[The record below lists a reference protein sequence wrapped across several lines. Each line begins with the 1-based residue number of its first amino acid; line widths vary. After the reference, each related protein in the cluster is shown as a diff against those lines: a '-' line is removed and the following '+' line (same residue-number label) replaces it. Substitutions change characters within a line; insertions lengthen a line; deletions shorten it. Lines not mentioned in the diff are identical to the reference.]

1 MKKLPTRESL
11 LYNHVYTDR
20 EAAKFLRMSQIKL
33 WRERKAGRISF
44 RRLGGQL
51 AYTLSDLQEYLDS
64 NRHAAIHQPIA
75 PNDSH
80 SSNGGM
86 K

>member
-1 MKKLPTRESL
+1 MENSNTAEYKQTK
-11 LYNHVYTDR
+11 YVYTDR

-51 AYTLSDLQEYLDS
+51 AYTRNDLEAYLDRCLQPAVFEE
-64 NRHAAIHQPIA
+64 NR
-75 PNDSH
+75 
-80 SSNGGM
+80 
-86 K
+86 